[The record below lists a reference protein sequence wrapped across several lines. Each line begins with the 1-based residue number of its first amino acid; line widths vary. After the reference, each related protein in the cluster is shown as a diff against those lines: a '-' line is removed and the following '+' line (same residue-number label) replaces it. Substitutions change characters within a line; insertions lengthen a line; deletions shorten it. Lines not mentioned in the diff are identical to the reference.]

1 MSRRPQYLQVYEL
14 VEIGSTLRL
23 AEAAV
28 CLTSMRGDERVQDG
42 MFSCVS
48 LEQRVP
54 EDHPLRAARKLS
66 EVLSCSPIGSAQ
78 V

>member
-1 MSRRPQYLQVYEL
+1 MSRRPRYLQVYEL

-28 CLTSMRGDERVQDG
+28 RLTSMRGDERVQDG

-48 LEQRVP
+48 LEQRVL
-54 EDHPLRAARKLS
+54 EGIISTQAKQGVELFADG
-66 EVLSCSPIGSAQ
+66 GSAQ

>member
-1 MSRRPQYLQVYEL
+1 LQVYEL

-28 CLTSMRGDERVQDG
+28 RLTSMRGDERVQDG

-48 LEQRVP
+48 LEQRVL
-54 EDHPLRAARKLS
+54 EGIISTQAKQGVELFADG
-66 EVLSCSPIGSAQ
+66 GSAQ